1 MNTNRKL
8 GASAAAAIL
17 VAVFASFAAAPAS
30 AQARVRPSGDA
41 RTLAAGPA
49 PGFPEGIAVKGNR
62 VYVSGPATFGTAGK
76 GPSAVFAFDIKT
88 GALLNSYFTQ
98 GETLAQEHANSCI
111 ALDGDGRLYVNNTQ
125 LGVYRLDFET
135 GQ

>member
-76 GPSAVFAFDIKT
+76 PPSTVVAFNRDT
-88 GALLNSYFTQ
+88 GALEATYETQ
-98 GETLAQEHANSCI
+98 GEYLA
-111 ALDGDGRLYVNNTQ
+111 
-125 LGVYRLDFET
+125 
-135 GQ
+135 